1 MQLDEMNVGRTLFA
15 RRAKPPRTKRNGRI
29 GGAKVAWTAASLA
42 LLGFL
47 AALWVYPEWRRHE
60 PPDWRPLYDRAEAA
74 AAREDR
80 YEARYLYVS
89 AARAASWTEDWR
101 GLLAAAC
108 GMRKLEGSRPP
119 SDAVH
124 GLLLRAM
131 IAAETRRSR
140 SGLGA
145 VAQAFAAVGEAAAA
159 AMVLKRRG
167 DDWPEDPAQEAERA
181 YIANCGTG

>member
-1 MQLDEMNVGRTLFA
+1 MQLDGMNVGRTFFA
-15 RRAKPPRTKRNGRI
+15 RRAKPPRARRNSRI
-29 GGAKVAWTAASLA
+29 GDGPLAWTAASLA
-42 LLGFL
+42 LFGLL
-47 AALWVYPEWRRHE
+47 TALCMYPEWRRHE
-60 PPDWRPLYDRAEAA
+60 PPDWRPLYDRGEAA

-80 YEARYLYVS
+80 YEARYFYVN
-89 AARAASWTEDWR
+89 AARAASWAEDWR

-108 GMRKLEGSRPP
+108 GMRKLDGAPQP
-119 SDAVH
+119 SEAVH

-140 SGLGA
+140 AGLGA

-167 DDWPEDPAQEAERA
+167 DDWPEEPAQEAERA
-181 YIANCGTG
+181 SIANCGTG